1 MKKPKCK
8 KLQVLH
14 YLQSGKSLTKIQA
27 LEKFG
32 MLNLGDCIFL
42 LREYCDIKTIMCKN
56 QKTKSRYAKYW
67 MPEEVK

>member
-27 LEKFG
+27 LENFG
-32 MLNLGDCIFL
+32 MLNLGDCVL
-42 LREYCDIKTIMCKN
+42 KLRKVHDIRTFMCKA
-56 QKTKSRYAKYW
+56 KSGSRYAKYKIVL
-67 MPEEVK
+67 PF